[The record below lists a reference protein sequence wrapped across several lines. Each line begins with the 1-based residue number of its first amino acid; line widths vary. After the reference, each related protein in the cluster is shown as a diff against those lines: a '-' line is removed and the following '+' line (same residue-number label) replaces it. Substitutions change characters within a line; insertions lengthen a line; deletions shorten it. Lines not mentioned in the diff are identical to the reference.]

1 MPCCSARRG
10 HGTGEQSR
18 GSRGGCQHPAVG
30 QHLPAFGC
38 SLAVEKMLKSSLQI
52 FIFLKVWANQ
62 TLSLVRKAVAQA
74 LGNCWHAAEFPLPP
88 PVGTERQFPT
98 TQPKELFLLLLPARS
113 LVSLRSW
120 LLNSTRKAGREDEGC
135 CVHQGLR
142 AQGWDR
148 AGIPRGGRWQ
158 GRGSGLWHISG
169 CSTHGAQNGLWMEQ
183 RGPRYG
189 VIPPGGHGL
198 PR

>member
-1 MPCCSARRG
+1 MSRAGGAGGVPASSCGAAPPCVWLLLSSGKDAQVILTNIYLPKGLGKPNPLFGEEGGGAGAWELLARCRI
-10 HGTGEQSR
+10 
-18 GSRGGCQHPAVG
+18 
-30 QHLPAFGC
+30 
-38 SLAVEKMLKSSLQI
+38 SS
-52 FIFLKVWANQ
+52 
-62 TLSLVRKAVAQA
+62 
-74 LGNCWHAAEFPLPP
+74 PP

-113 LVSLRSW
+113 PVSLRSW

-135 CVHQGLR
+135 CVHQGFR